1 MDYVYYLVLGGSEQE
16 DDNEFG
22 DLETWFS
29 EEYRKR
35 FETEIEAREYEESL
49 RLPLW
54 EKWGESFRT
63 FITKITEE
71 ELLK

>member
-35 FETEIEAREYEESL
+35 FTTETEARKYEETL

-54 EKWGESFRT
+54 EKWGDRFRT
-63 FITKITEE
+63 RIVRITETE
-71 ELLK
+71 I